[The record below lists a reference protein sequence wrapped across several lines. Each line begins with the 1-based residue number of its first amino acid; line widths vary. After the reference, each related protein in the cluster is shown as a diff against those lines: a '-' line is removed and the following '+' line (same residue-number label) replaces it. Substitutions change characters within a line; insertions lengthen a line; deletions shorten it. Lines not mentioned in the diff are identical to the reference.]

1 MSARPVLMV
10 GGRMHG
16 EVVQMKG
23 HLVRVG
29 GAPVLLVDDD
39 EPTADGVEVEEY
51 EVRWLGSSATVPMV
65 QIEVACRRED
75 LPRAP
80 ELLLH
85 ALIGRFR
92 LEVSK

>member
-1 MSARPVLMV
+1 MLMV

-23 HLVRVG
+23 HLVQVG
-29 GAPVLLVDDD
+29 GPPVLFVDD
-39 EPTADGVEVEEY
+39 EPTADGVDVEEY
-51 EVRWLGSSATVPMV
+51 EVRWLGSSATVPIV
-65 QIEVACRRED
+65 QLEVACRRED